1 MDTIYRAVTT
11 SPNWP
16 TTVLVFNYDEW
27 GGFYDHVAPGTA
39 PIPPADQLAGNQDG
53 RRGFRLP
60 CVVVSPWARRG
71 YVAKNVY
78 DHTSVLRM
86 IEARWSLPP
95 LTIRDQTANNLADVL
110 DFTKTNLH
118 APQYNVPAAVGAP
131 CGTPSPSAEDWSGL
145 LTLARSS
152 GWPV

>member
-1 MDTIYRAVTT
+1 
-11 SPNWP
+11 
-16 TTVLVFNYDEW
+16 
-27 GGFYDHVAPGTA
+27 
-39 PIPPADQLAGNQDG
+39 
-53 RRGFRLP
+53 
-60 CVVVSPWARRG
+60 VVSPWARRG
-71 YVAKNVY
+71 YVAKKVY

-110 DFTKTNLH
+110 DFTRPQLH

-131 CGTPSPSAEDWSGL
+131 CGTPSTGAEDWSGL